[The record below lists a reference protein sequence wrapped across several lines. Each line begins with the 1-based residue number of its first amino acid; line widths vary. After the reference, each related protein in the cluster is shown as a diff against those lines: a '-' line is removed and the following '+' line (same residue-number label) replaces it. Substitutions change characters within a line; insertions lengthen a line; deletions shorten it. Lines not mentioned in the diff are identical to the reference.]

1 MHCFGQR
8 LFFWFLFDYVL
19 AFGCI
24 LLLQPHGI
32 VTATPLVFMPASL
45 NFEILLLPLYV
56 CQLNVMLVKIF
67 AKKTCFNHF
76 FNGTT
81 SIHISNHNH
90 LSIPL
95 QSSVN
100 HVFSI
105 TVSNLFSSPNDLN
118 NFRNKNPIIDGMK
131 ATKKI
136 LYQHLKKRD

>member
-1 MHCFGQR
+1 MEFTAQPTNKISKIYYCHKGAYFWPTLIFFG
-8 LFFWFLFDYVL
+8 FLFDYVL
-19 AFGCI
+19 AFGCV

-32 VTATPLVFMPASL
+32 VTATPLVFMPAFL

-76 FNGTT
+76 FNGTA
-81 SIHISNHNH
+81 SIHISNHNY

-100 HVFSI
+100 HVF
-105 TVSNLFSSPNDLN
+105 
-118 NFRNKNPIIDGMK
+118 
-131 ATKKI
+131 
-136 LYQHLKKRD
+136 